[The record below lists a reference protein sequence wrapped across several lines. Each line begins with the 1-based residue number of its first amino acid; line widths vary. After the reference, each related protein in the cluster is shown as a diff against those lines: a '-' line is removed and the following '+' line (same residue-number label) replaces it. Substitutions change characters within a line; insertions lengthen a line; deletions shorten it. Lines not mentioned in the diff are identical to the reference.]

1 MHSKV
6 YDSHFTK
13 YYLEFL
19 LYKTEEPVA
28 FQGCLDED
36 GADALEG
43 HDFPLF
49 VALSVA
55 AGAVPG
61 SPWAKVVAV
70 KFMFERYQKSEA
82 KVRSLPC
89 CPVLKKPLFIA
100 LYLWNFCEFGGRF
113 YVVCLDTQEYVDL
126 KAENTEFP
134 CTNPAP
140 KCAKSPSPL
149 WGRECWWSQRSSL
162 PGIHSK
168 LLRVHKQH
176 HPGRL
181 NAGT

>member
-13 YYLEFL
+13 YYLELL

-43 HDFPLF
+43 HDFPLS

-82 KVRSLPC
+82 KVRSLPWLSSVEKTVIYSIVFVKFLWIWGEILC
-89 CPVLKKPLFIA
+89 LVLRYA
-100 LYLWNFCEFGGRF
+100 
-113 YVVCLDTQEYVDL
+113 
-126 KAENTEFP
+126 
-134 CTNPAP
+134 
-140 KCAKSPSPL
+140 
-149 WGRECWWSQRSSL
+149 
-162 PGIHSK
+162 GIC
-168 LLRVHKQH
+168 R
-176 HPGRL
+176 P
-181 NAGT
+181 

>member
-6 YDSHFTK
+6 YDSQFTK
-13 YYLEFL
+13 YYLELL

-70 KFMFERYQKSEA
+70 KFMFERYQKSEPKA
-82 KVRSLPC
+82 RSLPWLSSVEKNRYLQHC
-89 CPVLKKPLFIA
+89 ICEIFVNLGGDFIM
-100 LYLWNFCEFGGRF
+100 FG
-113 YVVCLDTQEYVDL
+113 
-126 KAENTEFP
+126 A
-134 CTNPAP
+134 
-140 KCAKSPSPL
+140 
-149 WGRECWWSQRSSL
+149 
-162 PGIHSK
+162 
-168 LLRVHKQH
+168 
-176 HPGRL
+176 
-181 NAGT
+181 